1 MKRIIHGIVA
11 TGCAVGMIAWTGCGG
26 VEVDPDAAANEK
38 KEKVADPGDPEADVD
53 SKGEKNFKPKKRDDS
68 EDE

>member
-1 MKRIIHGIVA
+1 
-11 TGCAVGMIAWTGCGG
+11 MIAWTGCGG

-53 SKGEKNFKPKKRDDS
+53 SKGEKNFKPKERDDS